1 MISSTGEKAQWL
13 LRRLRM
19 DIFTP
24 SLMGNVIAEKAI
36 YLMDGN
42 TYIDMRNTSTA
53 KVDELINRIANV
65 PNRTTAN
72 MKWCVLESSVN
83 IQSFLFDRFLY
94 ADQYLERV
102 GSKEIFLEENTM
114 DFLRQCL
121 LDFWEDRERSGA
133 WA

>member
-42 TYIDMRNTSTA
+42 TYIAMRNTSTV
-53 KVDELINRIANV
+53 KVDELINRIASV

-72 MKWCVLESSVN
+72 MKWCVLESPVN